1 LRDKGGFKN
10 LKKKKIFS
18 GIQATGSLHLG
29 NYLGAIRNWVEM
41 QFQYDNYFCVVD
53 LHTITIPQ
61 DPIILKDN
69 IREVAGL
76 LFAAGI
82 EEDYSVVFIQSHVHA
97 HSELAWLLNCMTP
110 MGWLHRMTQFKEK
123 SEKQKEEVS
132 VALFDYPVLQAA
144 DILLYDT
151 HLVPV
156 GEDQKQHVELCRD
169 IAQRFNYR
177 YGEVFILPEAYIPPV
192 GGRVM
197 GLSNPD
203 KKMSKSEEKK
213 DDAIFLLDTPDDIS
227 SKIKKAT
234 TDSLR
239 EIRFDH
245 KRPGINN
252 LLTIY
257 QLLTEKSR
265 EHIEEHF
272 ADKSYKFLKQEL
284 TEVIIET
291 FRPLQQ
297 RYRELTGEKGYL
309 EDMLKRG
316 AQRAEEQ
323 AERKIKL
330 VMEKI
335 GLR

>member
-1 LRDKGGFKN
+1 MT
-10 LKKKKIFS
+10 KKTVFS

-29 NYLGAIRNWVEM
+29 NYLGAIRNWVKM
-41 QFQYDNYFCVVD
+41 QEEYNNYFCVVD
-53 LHTITIPQ
+53 LHTITVPQ
-61 DPIILKDN
+61 DPKILNAN

-82 EEDYSVVFIQSHVHA
+82 DENNSVVFIQSYVQG
-97 HSELAWLLNCMTP
+97 HSELAWIFNCLTP
-110 MGWLHRMTQFKEK
+110 MGWLYRMTQFKEK
-123 SEKQKEEVS
+123 SEKQKDEVS
-132 VALFDYPVLQAA
+132 VGLFDYPVLQAA
-144 DILLYDT
+144 DILLYDA

-177 YGEVFILPEAYIPPV
+177 YGNVFTLPDAFIPPV

-203 KKMSKSEEKK
+203 KKMSKSEENKN
-213 DDAIFLLDTPDDIS
+213 DAIFLLDTPDEIR

-239 EIRFDH
+239 QICFDET
-245 KRPGINN
+245 RPGVTN

-257 QLLTEKSR
+257 ELLTGKKRSD
-265 EHIEEHF
+265 IENHF
-272 ADKSYKFLKQEL
+272 SGKSYKDLKEEL
-284 TEVIIET
+284 TEVVVESLNPI
-291 FRPLQQ
+291 QK
-297 RYRELTGEKGYL
+297 RYQKLTGDKGYL
-309 EDMLKRG
+309 DQMLKKG
-316 AQRAEEQ
+316 AEKAAEQSEHKMRQ
-323 AERKIKL
+323 VHEHL
-330 VMEKI
+330 

>member
-1 LRDKGGFKN
+1 MA
-10 LKKKKIFS
+10 KKRIFS

-29 NYLGAIRNWVEM
+29 NYLGAIRNWVSLQEE
-41 QFQYDNYFCVVD
+41 YDNFYCVVD
-53 LHTITIPQ
+53 LHTITVPQ
-61 DPIILKDN
+61 DPEVLRAN

-82 EEDYSVVFIQSHVHA
+82 DEEHSVVFIQSHVSEHA
-97 HSELAWLLNCMTP
+97 ELAWLLNCITP
-110 MGWLHRMTQFKEK
+110 MGWLQRMTQFKEK

-132 VALFDYPVLQAA
+132 VGLFDYPILQAA

-177 YGEVFILPEAYIPPV
+177 YGDIFVLPDVYIPPV

-197 GLSNPD
+197 GLFNPE
-203 KKMSKSEEKK
+203 KKMSKSEERKE
-213 DDAIFLLDTPDDIS
+213 DAIFLLDSPDEIRA
-227 SKIKKAT
+227 KIRRAT

-239 EIRFDH
+239 EIKFDE

-257 QLLTEKSR
+257 QLMTGKERLD
-265 EHIEEHF
+265 IEDYF
-272 ADKSYKFLKQEL
+272 AGKSYKDLKDEL
-284 TEVIIET
+284 AEVIAEKL
-291 FRPLQQ
+291 RPLQEK
-297 RYRELTGEKGYL
+297 YKELTGEENYL
-309 EDMLKRG
+309 DEMLARG
-316 AQRAEEQ
+316 AERARVHAGNKYQEV
-323 AERKIKL
+323 L
-330 VMEKI
+330 NSM

>member
-1 LRDKGGFKN
+1 MGKQR
-10 LKKKKIFS
+10 IFS

-29 NYLGAIRNWVEM
+29 NYLGAIRNWVKM
-41 QFQYDNYFCVVD
+41 QFEYDNYFCVVD
-53 LHTITIPQ
+53 LHTITVPQ
-61 DPIILKDN
+61 DPQILRAN

-82 EEDYSVVFIQSHVHA
+82 AEENSVVFIQSHVKA
-97 HSELAWLLNCMTP
+97 HSELAWLLNCITP
-110 MGWLHRMTQFKEK
+110 MGWLQRMTQFKEK
-123 SEKQKEEVS
+123 SEKQKEDVS
-132 VALFDYPVLQAA
+132 VGLFNYPVLQAA

-151 HLVPV
+151 NLVPV

-177 YGEVFILPEAYIPPV
+177 YGEIFVLPDVYIPPI

-213 DDAIFLLDTPDDIS
+213 DEAIFLLDSPEEIRL
-227 SKIKKAT
+227 KIQRAT

-239 EIRFDH
+239 EICFDD
-245 KRPGINN
+245 KRSGINN

-257 QLLTEKSR
+257 QLLTEKTR
-265 EHIEEHF
+265 EQIEEHF
-272 ADKSYKFLKQEL
+272 VGKSYKDLKEEL
-284 TEVIIET
+284 AEVIIGSLH
-291 FRPLQQ
+291 PLQE
-297 RYRELTGEKGYL
+297 RYREITGEKGYL
-309 EDMLKRG
+309 DKMLNRG
-316 AQRAEEQ
+316 AERAGDY
-323 AERKIKL
+323 AERKLQMILKH
-330 VMEKI
+330 I